1 MTDAQAFSLLNAIPL
16 VGWIALAFA
25 PLRRP
30 LLVATARVAAVAVA
44 VGYLLMVVAS
54 LSRGGPMPDLLTL
67 PGLARAFSDP
77 HVMLVGWAHYL
88 ALDLWTGAWEAEDAE
103 RAGAPHWAVLPCFV
117 LTFLAGP
124 IGLLAYLS
132 VRAATR
138 GRRRISSAASPRG
151 PGEPGR

>member
-1 MTDAQAFSLLNAIPL
+1 MTDAQAFSLLNVVPL
-16 VGWIALAFA
+16 VGWIALALA

-30 LLVATARVAAVAVA
+30 LLVAVARVAAVAVA
-44 VGYLLMVVAS
+44 VGYLLMVAAS
-54 LSRGGPMPDLLTL
+54 LARGGPLPDLSTL
-67 PGLARAFSDP
+67 PGLAHAFSDP

-103 RAGAPHWAVLPCFV
+103 RSGAPHWAVLPCLV

-124 IGLLAYLS
+124 IGLLAYLG

-138 GRRRISSAASPRG
+138 GRRRVSSSA
-151 PGEPGR
+151 

>member
-30 LLVATARVAAVAVA
+30 LLVAIARVAAVAVA
-44 VGYLLMVVAS
+44 VGYLLLVVAS
-54 LSRGGPMPDLLTL
+54 LSRGGPLPDLSTL
-67 PGLARAFSDP
+67 PGLARAFADP

-88 ALDLWTGAWEAEDAE
+88 ALDLWTGAWEAEDAK
-103 RAGAPHWAVLPCFV
+103 RAGAPHWAVLPCLV

-124 IGLLAYLS
+124 IGLLAYLG
-132 VRAATR
+132 VRGAARR
-138 GRRRISSAASPRG
+138 GRRRVSPAA
-151 PGEPGR
+151 